1 MDKTIA
7 SSASSTTNGTNVN
20 GTMIMP
26 QAPFPQPAL
35 RISSQTDYLNSSS
48 TYDFL
53 YELVQK
59 RVTTFTYLKQVHE
72 GRIHWLNT
80 VCLNKEDLSIMYE
93 NMRMKKRTGNF
104 FVLGTS
110 LAPILD
116 ITNPQDYV
124 KALNVMLQ
132 EFDYHTNEH
141 TKQKMKNFLRKS
153 KIVKD
158 DDTSFQDTG
167 EYNYLFVP
175 NIPFDLDY
183 FQTFYTLCD
192 ILVEVYNK
200 LLKIVA
206 LITKEI
212 DSLARNTLKEEL
224 KSIDP
229 MIILSN
235 LGGGGSN
242 SNNTGSVKSTIS
254 STSSNSSSTTVVENM
269 GDVGWNSSSN

>member
-141 TKQKMKNFLRKS
+141 TKQKMS

-175 NIPFDLDY
+175 NI
-183 FQTFYTLCD
+183 
-192 ILVEVYNK
+192 
-200 LLKIVA
+200 KIVA